1 MPKPFIAWIIFK
13 GLPSSFDS
21 LASRKYED
29 ISGSLTNIDI
39 SKLISELISEEARM
53 NSNLEANK
61 VYKGNNNTKPFCKH
75 CNKSGHLETRCY
87 TKYPELKNNSNSNS
101 NSKNSNK
108 SNRSNKKNKNKSN
121 SDNSNSKE
129 SNKTLMLAST
139 NKRTITNKNNS
150 ISYSISNF
158 YTNSNNTIILD
169 SGATEHFTP
178 NKDWLLDY
186 KPVNNR
192 YITIANGTKLP
203 LLGIGNIPILTS
215 NNREILVTEVNYIP
229 DLKTTLLSTRTLT
242 NKGWNIEFNSKN
254 AKIVNKDITILAK
267 WDSNAY
273 FIDISVDYTKLE
285 KLVYKVDTSLKNLNI
300 DLLYKRLNHLN
311 KDYLIKTIDN
321 SIGYRLDKTSK
332 TELDNCD
339 SYKLGKITKNVSYK
353 QLDDNKDILSYFD
366 IDIAGPFRILGLL
379 GEKYFITFTCRKTR
393 AVYIYTI
400 KHKSEAVDKLIELYK
415 LLENQLNISIKGT
428 HSDNALEFKSNK
440 WTSFCKD
447 KGIYNDYSS
456 PYSPEQMGIA
466 ERLNRYILERL
477 ITICAEK
484 NIPLFLWPYI
494 VRSIVNIKNRTYNS
508 TTTTIPYISIFNTKP
523 DISSIKVLGSLCYS
537 LIPKEIRNKQE
548 LGKLA
553 NKANIGILVGWESS
567 NNYLVYIPKLQ
578 KVISTR
584 DVIIKEDLVY
594 RDDYIID
601 NNID

>member
-29 ISGSLTNIDI
+29 ISGSLTTIDI

-101 NSKNSNK
+101 NSNNSNK

-393 AVYIYTI
+393 AVYIYII
-400 KHKSEAVDKLIELYK
+400 KHKSEAVDKIIEIYK
-415 LLENQLNISIKGT
+415 
-428 HSDNALEFKSNK
+428 
-440 WTSFCKD
+440 
-447 KGIYNDYSS
+447 
-456 PYSPEQMGIA
+456 
-466 ERLNRYILERL
+466 IL
-477 ITICAEK
+477 
-484 NIPLFLWPYI
+484 
-494 VRSIVNIKNRTYNS
+494 
-508 TTTTIPYISIFNTKP
+508 
-523 DISSIKVLGSLCYS
+523 
-537 LIPKEIRNKQE
+537 
-548 LGKLA
+548 
-553 NKANIGILVGWESS
+553 
-567 NNYLVYIPKLQ
+567 
-578 KVISTR
+578 
-584 DVIIKEDLVY
+584 
-594 RDDYIID
+594 
-601 NNID
+601 